1 MREMSKARMKFSPE
15 TLQRIETAIAQ
26 YPRKQSAV
34 MTLLHFIQEE
44 CGFLSNEAI
53 EWVAHRLEMQ
63 PVRVLDLV
71 TFYPHYRREKRGR
84 TRVRLCR
91 TLPCALMGAYKVG
104 DQLETA
110 LNCKMGQSK
119 GDGSLTLEY
128 AECLAACA
136 GGPVAL
142 VDDDLHE
149 NLNRPGSL
157 QTLVETVRNR
167 AEEGASAL
175 RGE

>member
-1 MREMSKARMKFSPE
+1 MKLSPN
-15 TLQRIETAIAQ
+15 TLQRIETAIAN

-34 MTLLHFIQEE
+34 MTLLHLIQEE
-44 CGFLSNEAI
+44 RGFLSNEAI
-53 EWVAHRLEMQ
+53 EWVAHKLEIQ
-63 PVRVLDLV
+63 PIKVLELV
-71 TFYPHYRREKRGR
+71 TFYPHYRREKLGK
-84 TRVRLCR
+84 THVRLCR

-119 GDGSLTLEY
+119 DDGSLTLEY

-136 GGPVAL
+136 AGPVAL
-142 VDDDLHE
+142 VDEDLYE

-157 QTLVETVRNR
+157 ETLVNTVQDR

-175 RGE
+175 KKKNI